1 MSAPK
6 VKPRLGELLVDGRV
20 ITPEQL
26 EIALE
31 EQRISNRPLG
41 TVLYELGFIKDE
53 EVILDILSRYY
64 GVRKVDLAKFPI
76 DVEAVKLLTPEIA
89 RKHLV
94 MPISRRGNKLVLA
107 MADPGNIV
115 AIDDVRSATGM
126 DVEPVVVSYAVLSQL
141 ISRYYP
147 LSSEI
152 ATAVTED
159 LETLAEVPVVDVTKE
174 AREAPTVRLLN
185 NLLLRAVE
193 RHASDIHI
201 EPQRDKVLVR
211 MRIDGVLHTVAEL
224 PKGVEASLI
233 GRIKVLSQMNVA
245 ERRLPQ
251 DGHFRFRVKE
261 RQHHVRV
268 ATSPTV
274 HGEKAVLRFLRPE
287 EELFSLELLGM
298 TQQQLNVYLNLL
310 RHPHGIILVVGPT
323 GSGKTTTLYA
333 SVIWLN
339 DGRKNIVTLEEPVE
353 QEIPGIS
360 QIQMHPE
367 IGLTFASALRNV
379 LRQDPDIILVGE
391 IRDTETAELAIRAA
405 MTGHLVLST
414 LHANTAAAAIPR
426 MRDLGV
432 QAFLLASSLLG
443 VVSQRLVRLNCPRC
457 SQPYTPHDAELKALG
472 LTLAEASKFNF
483 MRGQGCAYCDMTGY
497 YGRTALFEI
506 LPVTSTIR
514 TLIMRDA
521 PEGEI
526 ESAAVSEGMMTLR
539 ESCFRLL
546 AEGRTT
552 VEEVFAVLAVPEE
565 EKRRCKRCGYP
576 ILERDFI
583 YCPKCHLQLMN
594 VCSRCERKLSVDWDV
609 CPYCGSGI
617 EPMHERLFEEVDKR
631 LQQLDR
637 LYKVGLAV
645 TSEVDI
651 NVILNMVMNAAITL
665 IGADSG
671 SIMLLD
677 EATGTLRIATH
688 RGLDEDIVAS
698 TSLKLGE
705 GIAGKV
711 AKEGRAII
719 VTPTRVDPDIKGLL
733 HREQIVS
740 SIAVPLQARGK
751 VLGVLCINSLSTEKM
766 FDEEDLKLAFALAS
780 YAAIAIDNS
789 KLYAVSGQEQLEKVV
804 TTIVSQNEQRLIGRR
819 GHAARVSRLCKQL
832 LIELGY
838 DASYAQRFSMAVLG
852 HEIGLITVPDTVL
865 NKQGKLTKAER
876 QLLERFPIY
885 SEQFIKLIPQLS
897 EFAPAIR
904 HHAERLDGSGYPD
917 RLVGGQIP
925 RLAMV
930 IAVCDVYDALVCPR
944 PHRPAFNHDEALAQ
958 LKEQAGKQL
967 DAEIVKAFISMVMKH
982 PVESIIPSIV
992 SGFVEV

>member
-1 MSAPK
+1 MQMSAPK
-6 VKPRLGELLVDGRV
+6 VKPRLGELLINGGI

-41 TVLYELGFIKDE
+41 IVLHELGFIKDE

-76 DVEAVKLLTPEIA
+76 DVEAVKLISPEMA

-94 MPISRRGNKLVLA
+94 MPVGRRDNKLILA
-107 MADPGNIV
+107 MADPGNII

-147 LSSEI
+147 LSSGLT
-152 ATAVTED
+152 AAVTED
-159 LETLAEVPVVDVTKE
+159 LETLAEAPVVDVT
-174 AREAPTVRLLN
+174 REIRAAPTVRLLN

-193 RHASDIHI
+193 RNASDVHI

-211 MRIDGVLHTVAEL
+211 MRVDGILHTVAEL
-224 PKGVEASLI
+224 PKGVETSLI

-251 DGHFRFRVKE
+251 DGHFRFRVKDK
-261 RQHHVRV
+261 QHHVRV
-268 ATSPTV
+268 ATSPTI

-287 EELFSLELLGM
+287 EELFSLESLGM
-298 TQQQLNVYLNLL
+298 TQQQFNTYLNLL
-310 RHPHGIILVVGPT
+310 RQPHGIILVVGPT

-333 SVIWLN
+333 SVTWLN
-339 DGRKNIVTLEEPVE
+339 NGRRNIVTLEEPVE

-367 IGLTFASALRNV
+367 IGLTFASALRSV

-391 IRDTETAELAIRAA
+391 IRDAETAELAIRAA

-414 LHANTAAAAIPR
+414 LHANTAAAAVPR
-426 MRDLGV
+426 MRDLGI
-432 QAFLLASSLLG
+432 QPFLLASSLLG

-457 SQPYTPHDAELKALG
+457 SQPYTPTDVELRALG
-472 LTLAEASKFNF
+472 LTLTEASKFNF

-539 ESCFRLL
+539 ESSLRLL

-552 VEEVFAVLAVPEE
+552 VEEVFAVLAAPEE
-565 EKRRCKRCGYP
+565 ERRRCKRCGYP
-576 ILERDFI
+576 ILERDFV
-583 YCPKCHLQLMN
+583 YCPRCHLQLVS
-594 VCSRCERKLSVDWDV
+594 VCPRCERRLSTDWDV

-617 EPMHERLFEEVDKR
+617 EPVHERLSEEVDRR
-631 LQQLDR
+631 LRQLDK

-651 NVILNMVMNAAITL
+651 SAILNMVMNAAINL
-665 IGADSG
+665 LGADSG
-671 SIMLLD
+671 SIMLVD
-677 EATGTLRIATH
+677 EATGSLRIAVH
-688 RGLDEDIVAS
+688 HGLDENIVAS
-698 TSLKLGE
+698 TALNLGE
-705 GIAGKV
+705 GIAGRV

-719 VTPTRVDPDIKGLL
+719 ISPTRVDPELKGLL

-740 SIAVPLQARGK
+740 SMAVPLQARGR
-751 VLGVLCINSLSTEKM
+751 VIGVLCANSLSPDKV
-766 FDEEDLKLAFALAS
+766 FDEEDLKLATALAS

-789 KLYAVSGQEQLEKVV
+789 RLYAISSQAQLERIL
-804 TTIVSQNEQRLIGRR
+804 TTIVAQNEQRLIGRR
-819 GHAARVSRLCKQL
+819 EHARRVSQLCKQL

-838 DASYAQRFSMAVLG
+838 DPSYAQRFSMAALG
-852 HEIGLITVPDTVL
+852 HEIGLITVPDSIL
-865 NKQGKLTKAER
+865 NKQGKLTRAER
-876 QLLERFPIY
+876 QIVEQFPIY

-904 HHAERLDGSGYPD
+904 HHTERLDGSGYPD
-917 RLVGGQIP
+917 KLVGTQIP

-930 IAVCDVYDALVCPR
+930 IAVCDVYDAFICPR
-944 PHRPAFNHDEALAQ
+944 PHRPALSRDEALKQ
-958 LKEQAGKQL
+958 LKEQAGKQI
-967 DAEIVKAFISMVMKH
+967 DAEIANAFIRLVTRQPK
-982 PVESIIPSIV
+982 
-992 SGFVEV
+992 